1 MPIVLVPIY
10 NHIVFF
16 RFFEDVSHIDKV
28 FYFFRNIAAD
38 KSVPYAVD
46 FPHRAIKNY
55 RFFLPRRSFSP
66 LLRQ

>member
-28 FYFFRNIAAD
+28 FLL
-38 KSVPYAVD
+38 
-46 FPHRAIKNY
+46 
-55 RFFLPRRSFSP
+55 LPEHCR
-66 LLRQ
+66 